1 MSKKG
6 LRKLMRKYWELRN
19 NYDYAIISGDRTRIQ
34 NARKEFVDF
43 CEKYSFEYTTT
54 KEEY

>member
-19 NYDYAIISGDRTRIQ
+19 NYDYAIISGDRERIQ

-43 CEKYSFEYTTT
+43 CEKYSFEYTTL
-54 KEEY
+54 KSIN

>member
-34 NARKEFVDF
+34 KARNEYIAF